1 MSEAVSFW
9 MDNKNCTGKIVVII
23 EDQTLV
29 LYRDRYYVLKDGT
42 ALSKGGKPLR
52 YSLSSLPVPW
62 KRALK
67 GEAQLPAA
75 VVTEPEPM
83 QATPKQPRQKKE
95 KPVMLEPIPETVI
108 IEPEK
113 QPVKVS
119 KPTKKVDKH
128 SVKAPV
134 IAICPYC
141 KTSHEIPIE
150 KGKSGKPFL
159 LVCSKCNGD
168 FAVRF
173 VEVTIYQAEVAGFLE
188 KN

>member
-9 MDNKNCTGKIVVII
+9 MDNKNCTGKIVVKI

-29 LYRDRYYVLKDGT
+29 FYRDRYYVLKDGT

-67 GEAQLPAA
+67 GEAQLPAT

-95 KPVMLEPIPETVI
+95 KPVMLEPIPETVT

-113 QPVKVS
+113 QPVKVP

-128 SVKAPV
+128 SAKAPV
-134 IAICPYC
+134 IANCPYC
-141 KTSHEIPIE
+141 KASHEIPVE

-173 VEVTIYQAEVAGFLE
+173 VEVTVYQAEVAGFLE

>member
-9 MDNKNCTGKIVVII
+9 MDNKNCTGKNVVII

-95 KPVMLEPIPETVI
+95 KPVMLEPIPETVT

-141 KTSHEIPIE
+141 KTSPEIPIE

-173 VEVTIYQAEVAGFLE
+173 VEVTIYQAEVAGFQE

>member
-23 EDQTLV
+23 GDQTLV
-29 LYRDRYYVLKDGT
+29 FYRDRYYVLKDGT
-42 ALSKGGKPLR
+42 AQTKGGKPLR

-67 GEAQLPAA
+67 GEEQLPVALPIER
-75 VVTEPEPM
+75 EPV
-83 QATPKQPRQKKE
+83 QKTPKQPRKKRE
-95 KPVMLEPIPETVI
+95 KPVMPEPMPETVA
-108 IEPEK
+108 PESEM
-113 QPVKVS
+113 QPVKAP
-119 KPTKKVDKH
+119 KPTKKADKH
-128 SVKAPV
+128 SAKAPV
-134 IAICPYC
+134 MALCPYC
-141 KTSHEIPIE
+141 KASLEIAVE

-159 LVCSKCNGD
+159 LVCSKCTGD

-173 VEVTIYQAEVAGFLE
+173 VEVTVYQAEVAGFME

>member
-9 MDNKNCTGKIVVII
+9 LDNKNCTGKTVVKI
-23 EDQTLV
+23 EDQVLV
-29 LYRDRYYVLKDGT
+29 FYRDRYYVLKGGT
-42 ALSKGGKPLR
+42 ALLKGGKPVR

-67 GEAQLPAA
+67 GEAQMPAA
-75 VVTEPEPM
+75 SVTAPEPM
-83 QATPKQPRQKKE
+83 EEPPTQPRKKRE
-95 KPVMLEPIPETVI
+95 KAVMLQSIPETVAS
-108 IEPEK
+108 EPEK
-113 QPVKVS
+113 HPVKVP
-119 KPTKKVDKH
+119 KAAKKVDKH
-128 SVKAPV
+128 AVKAPV
-134 IAICPYC
+134 IANCPYC
-141 KTSHEIPIE
+141 KASHEIPVE

-159 LVCSKCNGD
+159 LVCSKCTGD

>member
-9 MDNKNCTGKIVVII
+9 MDNKNCTGKIVVIL
-23 EDQTLV
+23 EDLTLV
-29 LYRDRYYVLKDGT
+29 FYRDRYYVLKDGA

-67 GEAQLPAA
+67 GEAQLTA
-75 VVTEPEPM
+75 VAVPELEPVQE
-83 QATPKQPRQKKE
+83 TPKQPRIKRE
-95 KPVMLEPIPETVI
+95 KIVMLEPLSETVV

-113 QPVKVS
+113 QPAQAP

-141 KTSHEIPIE
+141 KASHEIPLE

-159 LVCSKCNGD
+159 LACSKCNGD

-188 KN
+188 KK

>member
-1 MSEAVSFW
+1 M
-9 MDNKNCTGKIVVII
+9 
-23 EDQTLV
+23 
-29 LYRDRYYVLKDGT
+29 
-42 ALSKGGKPLR
+42 
-52 YSLSSLPVPW
+52 
-62 KRALK
+62 
-67 GEAQLPAA
+67 PAA

-95 KPVMLEPIPETVI
+95 KPVMLEPIPETVT